1 MNGYKHARTTALS
14 RALIIERTQAGWTGE
29 AIAQSFGIS
38 RRTVCKWL
46 ARWRQEGEA
55 GLHDRTSRPKR
66 SPTKLAAACETAVVH
81 LRRTFLMPAYGIAAH
96 LKLAYSTVCRYLAR
110 HGISRKRDILPP
122 PKPRRYEREN
132 PGELIHIDI
141 KKLAKIDG
149 VGHRIHGD
157 RRKGNGKG
165 WEYLHVAIDD
175 HSRLAYSQVLPDES
189 GDSSLIFAKNA
200 VQWFRGHGMKL
211 QVIMT
216 DNGVGYKKRYRNRLS
231 AWGIRHI
238 TTKPYT
244 PKTNGKAERFIRTSL
259 EEWAYAQPYDQSH
272 ERTKALPVFL
282 DFYNNHRQHHGINMQ
297 TPISRC
303 EQCHEM

>member
-1 MNGYKHARTTALS
+1 VPGFFSSGRFVRKWARVPQALVQDPQASRCAGICLGDLANLS
-14 RALIIERTQAGWTGE
+14 RHAEARVERIGGGPVHHALLTEPERVAGPCAPRLVTPDSLINLTPRTQERAE
-29 AIAQSFGIS
+29 LR
-38 RRTVCKWL
+38 RRT
-46 ARWRQEGEA
+46 R
-55 GLHDRTSRPKR
+55 R
-66 SPTKLAAACETAVVH
+66 SQRIFSPYTRGSVNSLETGSGSP
-81 LRRTFLMPAYGIAAH
+81 LG
-96 LKLAYSTVCRYLAR
+96 
-110 HGISRKRDILPP
+110 
-122 PKPRRYEREN
+122 N
-132 PGELIHIDI
+132 NI

-157 RRKGNGKG
+157 RSKGNGRG

-175 HSRLAYSQVLPDES
+175 HSRLAYSEILPDES

-200 VQWFRGHGMKL
+200 VQWFRRHGMKL
-211 QVIMT
+211 QRIMT

-259 EEWAYAQPYDQSH
+259 EEWAYAQPYAQSR
-272 ERTKALPVFL
+272 ERTEALPVFL
-282 DFYNNHRQHHGINMQ
+282 DFYNNHRHHHGINMQ